1 MAYNAQQIMA
11 EIEGSN
17 LNNMRNL
24 IMKANNNPRSL
35 SQQEL
40 QLALQYGQQLGVD
53 MSPAMN
59 RDKASMLEN
68 VGAGIGGAIDS
79 AMFGILPDNWYS
91 SYRTKGAKNVG
102 KVAGTVASFFIPG
115 AGIINA
121 TKGAKGIANT
131 AKALFGAGK
140 KYRALASGVKSVGE
154 ASTLAK
160 TVLPEMYKV
169 GASAFMKSFEGMTK
183 SQIALEMAKILV
195 RTNQGLGSVPKALYP
210 SSDTSQLNPYTQ
222 SMGIGGMPEM
232 Q

>member
-11 EIEGSN
+11 EIQGSN

-35 SQQEL
+35 SQDEL

-53 MSPAMN
+53 MSPAMK
-59 RDKASMLEN
+59 RDKATMLEN
-68 VGAGIGGAIDS
+68 IGAGIGGAIDS
-79 AMFGILPDNWYS
+79 VMFGILPDNWYS

-115 AGIINA
+115 VGVINA

-131 AKALFGAGK
+131 AKALFGAGS
-140 KYRALASGVKSVGE
+140 R
-154 ASTLAK
+154 LAK
-160 TVLPEMYKV
+160 VAPKLGAAETAKIAGNQLYKA

-183 SQIALEMAKILV
+183 SQIALEMAKLFV
-195 RTNQGLGSVPKALYP
+195 RTNQGLGSVPKVLYP